1 MGMTLFELSPIALA
15 STGETVK
22 DAKGRTTRHK
32 PYAALLGHGPAGF
45 TCATCAFLLVDEHH
59 NKRFFKCGRVK
70 ITRGAGT
77 DIRKKDPA
85 CARYEHGP
93 GRQVYL
99 AAPPRHNG
107 GYARGRFMFSVKA
120 D

>member
-1 MGMTLFELSPIALA
+1 MTLFELSPIAPE

-22 DAKGRTTRHK
+22 DQKGRTVRHK

-45 TCATCAFLLVDEHH
+45 TCATCAFLLVDDHH
-59 NKRFFKCGRVK
+59 DKRFFKCGRATV
-70 ITRGAGT
+70 TRGPGS
-77 DIRKKDPA
+77 DIRKGDPA

-93 GRQVYL
+93 GRQIYM
-99 AAPPRHNG
+99 AAPPRENG
-107 GYARGRFMFSVKA
+107 GYPRGRYMLSLKA